1 MSKMNKLRSSMAV
14 SIIGAIVLLLAVFS
28 VIVSIIGLA
37 GFTAALQRE
46 YNVTTYHI
54 ADTAATMING
64 DHVDEYLAGEE
75 TEEYR
80 ETREILDAYCRRI
93 HVSLIYLIQVDTS
106 DYGRFVSVFN
116 LVDNSVGDTSYT
128 EWELGY
134 RRDTTND
141 EYRRKYKALY
151 DQESEYETVY
161 RTRDLNGAVPH
172 ITTMVPVKDSS
183 GATSAILCIQRPIRE
198 LQETRQPFVVSIAVS
213 TVLLAAAASIF
224 SALYFKK
231 HFVMPIRK
239 VSEEAVRFAREN
251 TRGEELADISRY
263 DELIRLADSINT
275 METDMVNYMES
286 LTEITSE
293 KERISTELSLATRIQ
308 LDSLPTVFPP
318 FPDRHEFDI
327 YASMEPAREVGG
339 DFYDFFL
346 IDDDHLYMAIA
357 DVSGKGIPAAL
368 FMMVSRI
375 VLAHNARLGRS
386 PGEILE
392 ETNTGLCDHNEEE
405 MFVTVWVGILE
416 ISTGRLT
423 AANAGHEY
431 PVLKK
436 PDGSFAL
443 LKDRHGLVLGA
454 MEGSRYR
461 EYELIL
467 EPGTKLFL
475 YTDGVP
481 EATDA
486 EGRLFGSERM
496 LAALNEDP
504 EATPETVLKNVR
516 RAVDGFVQDA
526 EQFDDLT
533 MMCLEYSGRKQTEEN
548 I

>member
-80 ETREILDAYCRRI
+80 ETWEILDAYCRRI

-263 DELIRLADSINT
+263 DAINT

-286 LTEITSE
+286 LTQITSE

-486 EGRLFGSERM
+486 ESRLFGSERM

>member
-436 PDGSFAL
+436 PDGGFAL

-486 EGRLFGSERM
+486 ESRLFGSERM

>member
-318 FPDRHEFDI
+318 FPERHEFDI

-486 EGRLFGSERM
+486 ESRLFGSERM

>member
-486 EGRLFGSERM
+486 ESRLFGSERM
-496 LAALNEDP
+496 LAALNENP

-516 RAVDGFVQDA
+516 RAVDGFVQNA

>member
-80 ETREILDAYCRRI
+80 ETWEILDAYCRRI

-486 EGRLFGSERM
+486 ESRLFGSERM

>member
-286 LTEITSE
+286 LTEIT
-293 KERISTELSLATRIQ
+293 
-308 LDSLPTVFPP
+308 
-318 FPDRHEFDI
+318 
-327 YASMEPAREVGG
+327 
-339 DFYDFFL
+339 
-346 IDDDHLYMAIA
+346 
-357 DVSGKGIPAAL
+357 
-368 FMMVSRI
+368 
-375 VLAHNARLGRS
+375 
-386 PGEILE
+386 
-392 ETNTGLCDHNEEE
+392 
-405 MFVTVWVGILE
+405 
-416 ISTGRLT
+416 
-423 AANAGHEY
+423 
-431 PVLKK
+431 
-436 PDGSFAL
+436 
-443 LKDRHGLVLGA
+443 
-454 MEGSRYR
+454 
-461 EYELIL
+461 
-467 EPGTKLFL
+467 
-475 YTDGVP
+475 
-481 EATDA
+481 
-486 EGRLFGSERM
+486 
-496 LAALNEDP
+496 
-504 EATPETVLKNVR
+504 
-516 RAVDGFVQDA
+516 
-526 EQFDDLT
+526 
-533 MMCLEYSGRKQTEEN
+533 
-548 I
+548 

>member
-318 FPDRHEFDI
+318 FPERHEFDI

-486 EGRLFGSERM
+486 ESRLFGSERM
-496 LAALNEDP
+496 LAALNENP

-516 RAVDGFVQDA
+516 RAVDGFVQNA

>member
-486 EGRLFGSERM
+486 ESRLFGSERM